1 MGELTENRQ
10 ATGPTLQGL
19 ATDQFFYFFLRL
31 RKSEIRRTVQTL
43 RARYPDES
51 PEQLSRR
58 LIDSHSRVALLGG
71 AFSYL
76 PFMLP
81 WVGQALRLAGVV
93 GTTSMLTRMHLY
105 LILEI
110 ALVHGHDIDDE
121 TRVPEMAAVVGAT
134 GLAAGTPLLVDALN
148 WTPLLGLP
156 VSMLSASAV
165 TQLIGDSALR
175 LYGGQLAIGDAAA
188 PLIGPASTRS
198 DRGGMERP
206 RRGHSRR

>member
-1 MGELTENRQ
+1 MLEPTDDRQ
-10 ATGPTLQGL
+10 TTGQTPQGL

-43 RARYPDES
+43 RARYPDET

-58 LIDSHSRVALLGG
+58 LIDSHSRVALIGG

-81 WVGQALRLAGVV
+81 GVGRALRLAGVV
-93 GTTSMLTRMHLY
+93 GTCSMMTRMHLY

-110 ALVHGHDIDDE
+110 ALVHRHDIDDE

-134 GLAAGTPLLVDALN
+134 GLAAGTPLLLDALE

-156 VSMLSASAV
+156 VSMLSASAM
-165 TQLIGDSALR
+165 TQMIGDTALR
-175 LYGGQLAIGDAAA
+175 LYSGQLAIGDASA
-188 PLIGPASTRS
+188 PLIGTAPTLSQ
-198 DRGGMERP
+198 
-206 RRGHSRR
+206 

>member
-1 MGELTENRQ
+1 MPELTNDRQ
-10 ATGPTLQGL
+10 TAGHNFQGL

-58 LIDSHSRVALLGG
+58 LIDSHSRVALIGG
-71 AFSYL
+71 ALSYL
-76 PFMLP
+76 PCMLP
-81 WVGQALRLAGVV
+81 WVGQALKLAGVV
-93 GTTSMLTRMHLY
+93 GTASMLTRMHLY

-121 TRVPEMAAVVGAT
+121 MRVPEMAAVVGVT
-134 GLAAGTPLLVDALN
+134 GLAAGTPLLFDALE

-156 VSMLSASAV
+156 ASMLSASAA
-165 TQLIGDSALR
+165 TQVIGDTALR
-175 LYGGQLAIGDAAA
+175 LYSGQLAIGDVTA
-188 PLIGPASTRS
+188 PLIGPAPTPSQ
-198 DRGGMERP
+198 
-206 RRGHSRR
+206 

>member
-1 MGELTENRQ
+1 MPELIDDRQ
-10 ATGPTLQGL
+10 SSGQTLQGL

-43 RARYPDES
+43 RARYPDDS

-58 LIDSHSRVALLGG
+58 LIDSHSRVALIGG

-81 WVGQALRLAGVV
+81 GVGPALRLAGVV
-93 GTTSMLTRMHLY
+93 GTSSMLTRMHLY

-134 GLAAGTPLLVDALN
+134 GLAAGTPLLLDALG

-165 TQLIGDSALR
+165 TQMIGETALR
-175 LYGGQLAIGDAAA
+175 LYGGQLAVVDATP
-188 PLIGPASTRS
+188 PLIGRAPIPSQ
-198 DRGGMERP
+198 
-206 RRGHSRR
+206 

>member
-1 MGELTENRQ
+1 
-10 ATGPTLQGL
+10 
-19 ATDQFFYFFLRL
+19 
-31 RKSEIRRTVQTL
+31 V
-43 RARYPDES
+43 RYPDDS

-58 LIDSHSRVALLGG
+58 LIDSHSRVALIGG

-81 WVGQALRLAGVV
+81 GVGPALRLAGVV
-93 GTTSMLTRMHLY
+93 GTSSMLTRMHLY

-134 GLAAGTPLLVDALN
+134 GLAAGTPLLLDALG

-165 TQLIGDSALR
+165 TQMIGETALR
-175 LYGGQLAIGDAAA
+175 LYGGQLAVVDATP
-188 PLIGPASTRS
+188 PLIGRAPIPSQ
-198 DRGGMERP
+198 
-206 RRGHSRR
+206 

>member
-1 MGELTENRQ
+1 MPEPTHDRQ
-10 ATGPTLQGL
+10 NTGQTVQGL
-19 ATDQFFYFFLRL
+19 ATDQFFYFLLRL

-43 RARYPDES
+43 RARYPDET

-58 LIDSHSRVALLGG
+58 LIDSHSRVALIGG

-81 WVGQALRLAGVV
+81 WVAPALRLAGVV

-134 GLAAGTPLLVDALN
+134 GLAAGAPLLLDALE

-156 VSMLSASAV
+156 VSMLSASAI
-165 TQLIGDSALR
+165 TQMIGDTALR
-175 LYGGQLAIGDAAA
+175 LYSGRLAIGDASA
-188 PLIGPASTRS
+188 PSIGPEPTLAQ
-198 DRGGMERP
+198 
-206 RRGHSRR
+206 